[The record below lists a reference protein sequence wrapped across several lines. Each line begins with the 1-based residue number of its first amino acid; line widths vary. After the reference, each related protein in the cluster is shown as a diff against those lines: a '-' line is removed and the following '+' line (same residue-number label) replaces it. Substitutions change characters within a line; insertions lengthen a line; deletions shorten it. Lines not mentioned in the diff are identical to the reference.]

1 MQAPAIE
8 MANMLGQ
15 DLLQM
20 ALIEDEYMVQALG
33 PYRLSQ
39 RSAIALARG
48 DLNGV
53 RTWAIPIFRT
63 RRSKVLS

>member
-33 PYRLSQ
+33 LLSIVP
-39 RSAIALARG
+39 SA
-48 DLNGV
+48 
-53 RTWAIPIFRT
+53 
-63 RRSKVLS
+63 RR